1 MRRLALAFLI
11 TVIALP
17 ALAQQA
23 FTREKFDP
31 SYRQPNVEYKARR
44 QKLAQKAGD
53 GVVVLFAGTE
63 EEGPNALYGFRQDEN
78 FFYLTGL
85 RDPGAALLIA
95 PARPAQN
102 GAPARP
108 YTEVLFLAKRNQTQE
123 KWTGPKLNADTANV
137 RQATGFD
144 QVLPLDEMRDAL
156 VRILPQPRAL
166 VLSELA
172 AWDAHSSTTPALQW
186 LRRSNSFPN
195 YVGFDDV
202 KPLIAELR
210 TQKDSTEMAIIR
222 HAAAAS
228 MAAHRRAA
236 REMRPGLRESDI
248 QVAMQHEFGQWGC
261 PRPAYSPIVGTGF
274 NSTVLHY
281 SENNRTI
288 EPGDLVVMDVGA
300 ECGMYAADITRTLPA
315 SGKFTAR
322 QREIYDIVLGAMQ
335 AAIASYQPGKS
346 SFGRNGPNSMY
357 KVAME
362 YINSHGKDLKG
373 QSLGRYFIHGLSH
386 YVGLNVHD
394 PGDTNILLQPG
405 MVFTIEPGI
414 YIPAENLGVRI
425 EDMFWIDP
433 EGRLVNLTEDL
444 PRTADEV
451 EAMMAARKGVSR

>member
-1 MRRLALAFLI
+1 MRKVALALVLAAL
-11 TVIALP
+11 ALP
-17 ALAQQA
+17 VLAQQS
-23 FTREKFDP
+23 FTRENFNP
-31 SYRQPNVEYKARR
+31 GFRQPNGDYKARR
-44 QKLAQKAGD
+44 QKLAAKAGD
-53 GVVVLFAGTE
+53 GVVVLFAGME

-95 PARPAQN
+95 AARPAQN
-102 GAPARP
+102 GTPARP
-108 YTEVLFLAKRNQTQE
+108 YTEILFLAKRNLTQE
-123 KWTGPKLNADTANV
+123 KWTGPKLNADTADV
-137 RQATGFD
+137 RDVTGFD
-144 QVLPLDEMRDAL
+144 QVLPLDAMRDAL

-166 VLSELA
+166 VLSDLA
-172 AWDAHSSTTPALQW
+172 AWDAHSSSTPALQW

-195 YVGFDDV
+195 YIAFDDV
-202 KPLIAELR
+202 KPLLAALR
-210 TQKDSTEMAIIR
+210 VQKDAGEMAIIR
-222 HAAAAS
+222 HAVAAS

-248 QVAMQHEFGQWGC
+248 QTHMQHEFGQWGC
-261 PRPAYSPIVGTGF
+261 PRPAYAPIVGTGF

-281 SENNRTI
+281 SENARTI

-315 SGKFTAR
+315 GGKFTAR
-322 QREIYDIVLGAMQ
+322 QREVYDVVLGAMQ

-346 SFGRNGPNSMY
+346 GFGRSAPNSMH
-357 KVAME
+357 KVAMD
-362 YINSHGKDLKG
+362 YIDSHGKDLKG

-394 PGDTNILLQPG
+394 PGDTNVLLQPG

-414 YIPAENLGVRI
+414 YIPDEKLGVRI

-433 EGRLVNLTEDL
+433 QGRLVNLTQDL
-444 PRTADEV
+444 PRTAE
-451 EAMMAARKGVSR
+451 EMEGLMQSSTQQ